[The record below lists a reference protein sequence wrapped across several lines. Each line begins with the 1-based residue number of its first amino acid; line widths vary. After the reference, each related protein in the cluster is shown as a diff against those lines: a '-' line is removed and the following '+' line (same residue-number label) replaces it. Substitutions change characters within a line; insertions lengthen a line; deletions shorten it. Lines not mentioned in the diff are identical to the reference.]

1 MAASPS
7 SCERGGVAAQ
17 QRAGKKCG
25 KYGPA
30 VAAQG
35 GVFRAAVMERF
46 GACSDDLCGLV
57 SQLCGEGERAHD
69 AEDWTFTAPSRVTYF
84 MQHVVFAG
92 VMADAEMVDR
102 ALELDVAWRAPEA
115 VAAARG
121 GFG

>member
-1 MAASPS
+1 
-7 SCERGGVAAQ
+7 
-17 QRAGKKCG
+17 
-25 KYGPA
+25 
-30 VAAQG
+30 
-35 GVFRAAVMERF
+35 
-46 GACSDDLCGLV
+46 
-57 SQLCGEGERAHD
+57 
-69 AEDWTFTAPSRVTYF
+69 